1 MFAAKAMTFRV
12 LVAARI
18 FTAAALGPVLDAD
31 STLDYTIWTPF
42 YFAPLAFRPMG
53 ATGACFIHLTS
64 CRTTWNRAPFKWLLL
79 LRLFGRGG
87 FGWRHEH
94 VARANILS

>member
-31 STLDYTIWTPF
+31 STLDYT
-42 YFAPLAFRPMG
+42 
-53 ATGACFIHLTS
+53 
-64 CRTTWNRAPFKWLLL
+64 
-79 LRLFGRGG
+79 
-87 FGWRHEH
+87 
-94 VARANILS
+94 